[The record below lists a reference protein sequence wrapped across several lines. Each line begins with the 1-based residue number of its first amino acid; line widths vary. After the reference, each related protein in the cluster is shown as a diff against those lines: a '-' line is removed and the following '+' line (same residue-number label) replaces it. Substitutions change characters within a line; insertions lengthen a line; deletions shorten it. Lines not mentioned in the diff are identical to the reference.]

1 MKPYALFVSKETPV
15 NTKPIAIDTIA
26 TSNTNQPSAWQRTA
40 FVLVAALALIALH
53 LLFPQFAFAQEDPFA
68 AIDSGMNTAIEYA
81 QKWMLGF
88 AVIGSCLYAVAHFGQ
103 GAWPEFYG
111 QYRGY
116 MRNSII
122 ILIAV
127 TVFINWVLPQIGGGS

>member
-1 MKPYALFVSKETPV
+1 MKLYALFVSKEKIV

-26 TSNTNQPSAWQRTA
+26 TSEIAQPTIVQRYA
-40 FVLVAALALIALH
+40 FVFGAAFALIALH
-53 LLFPQFAFAQEDPFA
+53 LLFPQFAFGQEDPFA

-103 GAWPEFYG
+103 GFWPEFYG
-111 QYRGY
+111 QYRGF
-116 MRNSII
+116 MRNSIM

>member
-1 MKPYALFVSKETPV
+1 METSHSPKENTV
-15 NTKPIAIDTIA
+15 NTTPIAIDTIA
-26 TSNTNQPSAWQRTA
+26 STNTNQPSAWQRTA
-40 FVLVAALALIALH
+40 FVFGVVLALIALH

-103 GAWPEFYG
+103 GFWPEFYG
-111 QYRGY
+111 QYRGF
-116 MRNSII
+116 MRNSIL
-122 ILIAV
+122 ILVAV